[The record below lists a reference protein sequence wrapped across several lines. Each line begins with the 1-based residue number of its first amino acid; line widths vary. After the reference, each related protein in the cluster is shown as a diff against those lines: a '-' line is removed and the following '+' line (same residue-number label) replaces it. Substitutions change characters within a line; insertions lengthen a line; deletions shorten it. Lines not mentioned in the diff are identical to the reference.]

1 MIMGIT
7 SSSVLV
13 ELNISVWTANKLDRN
28 ETDKVTIT
36 NNAGNG
42 AAKVH
47 KNLMAGTSLRR
58 DIANFAAICRAR
70 HNELTLPWADRGGR
84 LLPTSLF
91 LEYKTEY
98 NTYRDK
104 FNAMVDDFIDKYPML
119 VQTAQNYMGSLFNP
133 DDYPSADV
141 VRSAFDFRLV
151 FSPVP
156 ESGDFRLNVSAND
169 LTELAQQ
176 YESNFTE
183 RMADAMR
190 EPWDRLHKLLT
201 GMSEKLTDQEGKDK
215 RYHDSLVDNA
225 VTLCGM
231 LTHLNITNDPKLEQ
245 ARQQLESALVGASM
259 DMIKESAVV
268 RADMKGKV
276 DSILKQFEW

>member
-1 MIMGIT
+1 MGIT

-91 LEYKTEY
+91 LDYKAEY

-104 FNAMVDDFIDKYPML
+104 FNAMVDEFVDKYPAL

-133 DDYPSADV
+133 DDYPSADE
-141 VRSAFDFRLV
+141 VRKSFDFRLV

-156 ESGDFRLNVSAND
+156 EAGDFRLNVSADD
-169 LTELAQQ
+169 LAELAQQ
-176 YESNFTE
+176 YESNFTT
-183 RMADAMR
+183 RMADAMK

-231 LTHLNITNDPKLEQ
+231 LTHLNVTNDPKLEE
-245 ARQQLESALVGASM
+245 ARQQLETMLVGASM
-259 DMIKESAVV
+259 DKIKESATV

>member
-1 MIMGIT
+1 MGIT
-7 SSSVLV
+7 NSSVLV

-70 HNELTLPWADRGGR
+70 HNDLTLPWADRGGR

-91 LEYKTEY
+91 LDYKAEY

-104 FNAMVDDFIDKYPML
+104 FNAMVDEFVDKYPAL

-133 DDYPSADV
+133 DDYPSADE
-141 VRSAFDFRLV
+141 VRKSFDFRLV

-156 ESGDFRLNVSAND
+156 ESGDFRLNVSADD
-169 LTELAQQ
+169 LAELAQQ
-176 YESNFTE
+176 YESNFTA
-183 RMADAMR
+183 RMADAMK

-225 VTLCGM
+225 VTLCSM
-231 LTHLNITNDPKLEQ
+231 LTHLNVTNDPKLEE
-245 ARQQLESALVGASM
+245 ARQQLETMLVGASM
-259 DMIKESAVV
+259 DKIKESATV
-268 RADMKGKV
+268 RADMKDKV